1 MAITL
6 MPSVADAG
14 NNRAL
19 MNDLTLLNKLALL
32 NNLDPMNNLDPI
44 NNSKPMKK
52 RDPWVNV
59 SSLINKTY
67 RRTASRVR

>member
-32 NNLDPMNNLDPI
+32 NNLDPMNN
-44 NNSKPMKK
+44 SEPMKK

>member
-19 MNDLTLLNKLALL
+19 MNDLTLLNKL
-32 NNLDPMNNLDPI
+32 DPMNN
-44 NNSKPMKK
+44 SEPMKK

>member
-14 NNRAL
+14 NNRAP
-19 MNDLTLLNKLALL
+19 MNDLALL
-32 NNLDPMNNLDPI
+32 NDLDPMSNLDPI

>member
-19 MNDLTLLNKLALL
+19 MNDLTLLN
-32 NNLDPMNNLDPI
+32 NLDPMNN
-44 NNSKPMKK
+44 SEPMKK